1 MAFIINFLFIR
12 KIWYKNF
19 FKIRKIWESIDQVLQ
34 GSRVQSSKFKVS
46 RSKFCVVVNVKR
58 RTSNVE
64 LLKH

>member
-34 GSRVQSSKFKVS
+34 GSRVRSSRFQSSKFEVQGFTFKVLCG
-46 RSKFCVVVNVKR
+46 SKC
-58 RTSNVE
+58 
-64 LLKH
+64 